1 MRFPT
6 TVLSDLNSKDDID
19 ENTYVFS
26 KFYGEDTT
34 KWKCANDECNS
45 PTEITG
51 QDLKVLDNE
60 DMVSWE
66 KFGPLGIV
74 VFPLCH
80 HCGNSLAQEYRVLIE
95 DNAID
100 ITNAGLT
107 GANDDFGP
115 VQMIH

>member
-34 KWKCANDECNS
+34 KWKCANDECKS

-80 HCGNSLAQEYRVLIE
+80 HCGNSLSQVYIPIPKKKGKRKRL
-95 DNAID
+95 
-100 ITNAGLT
+100 G
-107 GANDDFGP
+107 FGYE
-115 VQMIH
+115 QILSSRC